1 MAPRDVTLFCLVLC
15 LGQKIQ
21 AQDGNFP
28 IPIISATPS
37 SVIPWNGS
45 VKILCRGTLESYLYQ
60 LEILENLTYKQVEK
74 QLGFQEVAEFVINPV
89 DTNTAGRYQCRYRRE
104 HHWSAP
110 SEALEL
116 VVTGLYD
123 KPFLSTNGGHV
134 AMPGENISFQ
144 CSSAHMSFDRFSL
157 SRPGGP
163 TLSRHRDARLQVD
176 FTLGPVNLS
185 FSGVYTCYSWHS
197 GRPYVWS
204 APSDALELVV
214 TDTARQDHTTENWVR
229 MGVAGLVLLAL
240 LAILAENRLGPQL
253 PHQEDQ
259 QDLPDLSWSW
269 QKSQTEWTFGLTPKD
284 HQGDS
289 WS

>member
-1 MAPRDVTLFCLVLC
+1 MAPRDITLFCL
-15 LGQKIQ
+15 
-21 AQDGNFP
+21 GNFP

-74 QLGFQEVAEFVINPV
+74 QLGFQEVAEFVINPM

-104 HHWSAP
+104 RHWSAP

-116 VVTGLYD
+116 VVT
-123 KPFLSTNGGHV
+123 
-134 AMPGENISFQ
+134 
-144 CSSAHMSFDRFSL
+144 
-157 SRPGGP
+157 
-163 TLSRHRDARLQVD
+163 
-176 FTLGPVNLS
+176 
-185 FSGVYTCYSWHS
+185 
-197 GRPYVWS
+197 
-204 APSDALELVV
+204 
-214 TDTARQDHTTENWVR
+214 DTASQDHTTENWVR

-259 QDLPDLSWSW
+259 QDLPDLSRSW
-269 QKSQTEWTFGLTPKD
+269 QKSRTEWTFGLTPKD
-284 HQGDS
+284 HQK
-289 WS
+289 

>member
-1 MAPRDVTLFCLVLC
+1 MAPRDITLFCLVLC

-74 QLGFQEVAEFVINPV
+74 QLGFQEVAEFVINPM

-104 HHWSAP
+104 RHWSAP

-185 FSGVYTCYSWHS
+185 FSGVYT
-197 GRPYVWS
+197 
-204 APSDALELVV
+204 DALELVV
-214 TDTARQDHTTENWVR
+214 TDTASQDHTTENWVR

-259 QDLPDLSWSW
+259 QDLPDLSRSW
-269 QKSQTEWTFGLTPKD
+269 QKSRTEWTFGLTPKD
-284 HQGDS
+284 HQKDS